1 MDVLQTLSVA
11 LGLAA
16 LAGINLY
23 LTVFVTGL
31 AVHFGWVTL
40 PQHLEALNVLGHPWI
55 IGIAGTLYVLE
66 FFADKVPWIDS
77 LNDGIHTLI
86 RPLGGALIAVLALGE
101 ASPVMKVIAALLAG
115 GVALTAHATK
125 ASTRLVAN
133 ASPEP
138 VSNIGL
144 SLGGDALVLGGLGL
158 IAWNPLVAL
167 VVALVT
173 LAVIWTFLP
182 RILRSVRV
190 TTWFAWRKLN
200 TPSAGSEVSTLPLPA
215 FFEHA
220 LRQSHSTEEP
230 VVLSVPCVSGSGPR
244 LPKNRFGW
252 LARFRDGRTF
262 FVGRRWRGPFVTEIP
277 AREAA
282 TERESRFLCEK
293 LTVRSDLGGTFVL
306 LFERGHRLLADRAA
320 SDLKNV
326 PASAPVEVKEPAV
339 AA

>member
-40 PQHLEALNVLGHPWI
+40 PQHLEALNVLGNPWI
-55 IGIAGTLYVLE
+55 IGIAGSLYVLE

-77 LNDGIHTLI
+77 INDGVHTLI
-86 RPLGGALIAVLALGE
+86 RPVGGALIAVLALGD
-101 ASPVMKVIAALLAG
+101 ASPAVKVIAGLLAG

-138 VSNIGL
+138 FSNVGL

-158 IAWNPLVAL
+158 IAWNPVVAL
-167 VVALVT
+167 VVVLVALG
-173 LAVIWTFLP
+173 VIWVFLP
-182 RILRSVRV
+182 RILRSLKA
-190 TTWFAWRKLN
+190 TAWFAWRKLN
-200 TPSAGSEVSTLPLPA
+200 SPSAGSEVSTLPLPPV
-215 FFEHA
+215 FEQA
-220 LRQSHSTEEP
+220 LRESHSTQEP
-230 VVLSVPCVSGSGPR
+230 VVLAVPCVSGGGPR

-262 FVGRRWRGPFVTEIP
+262 FVGRRLRGPFVAEIP
-277 AREAA
+277 IREGM
-282 TERESRFLCEK
+282 TERDSRFLCEK
-293 LTVRSDLGGTFVL
+293 LTIRSEVGGTFVL

-320 SDLKNV
+320 ADLKAV
-326 PASAPVEVKEPAV
+326 EAPAPEVKEPAV

>member
-31 AVHFGWVTL
+31 AVHLGWVTL
-40 PQHLEALNVLGHPWI
+40 PQHLEALNVLGDPWI

-77 LNDGIHTLI
+77 LNDGVHTLI
-86 RPLGGALIAVLALGE
+86 RPVGGALIAVLALGD
-101 ASPVMKVIAALLAG
+101 SPPAIKVIAALLAG

-125 ASTRLVAN
+125 AGTRLVAN

-138 VSNIGL
+138 FSNVGL

-158 IAWNPLVAL
+158 IAWNPVVAL
-167 VVALVT
+167 VIALVT
-173 LAVIWTFLP
+173 LAVIWIFLP
-182 RILRSVRV
+182 RMLRSIRA
-190 TTWFAWRKLN
+190 TAWLAWRKLN
-200 TPSAGSEVSTLPLPA
+200 SPSAGSEVSSAPLPTV
-215 FFEHA
+215 FEQA
-220 LRQSHSTEEP
+220 LRQSHATPEP
-230 VVLSVPCVSGSGPR
+230 VTLSVPCVSGGGPR

-277 AREAA
+277 ARDAL

-293 LTVRSDLGGTFVL
+293 LTVRSEVGGTFVL

-320 SDLKNV
+320 AEIKAVEV
-326 PASAPVEVKEPAV
+326 PAVEVKEPAV
-339 AA
+339 AV